1 MLRFCVFTVF
11 NTLTCRLLLFQVS
24 SSSAD
29 DSSPSQCQMSLLLSE
44 AFQAMRAELD
54 SLPLGSPSMQAL
66 EGGLA
71 GVGEVKTVAL
81 LEEYSLL
88 LLQAVNRKINT
99 STWAASTS
107 NIKLK
112 LLFSPYFWIS
122 YSFFLILPS
131 LTLFSEPYS
140 CSLTQHFTSSFILR
154 SFFPWT
160 FSVFL
165 SHWKH
170 TGGQRG
176 AQFLHLFTRRPEEMG
191 PEGLS
196 LCEWQLYLLISSCP
210 QKQCQAIFWTHF

>member
-1 MLRFCVFTVF
+1 MTPPPASVRCLSSYQRPSRPWGRSWTLSLWAHPACRHWRGAWGGWGRWRRRLYLRSTHCSSYRPSTGRSTPPHELLPLQ
-11 NTLTCRLLLFQVS
+11 TLNSNF
-24 SSSAD
+24 
-29 DSSPSQCQMSLLLSE
+29 
-44 AFQAMRAELD
+44 F
-54 SLPLGSPSMQAL
+54 SLP
-66 EGGLA
+66 
-71 GVGEVKTVAL
+71 TF
-81 LEEYSLL
+81 EYLTL
-88 LLQAVNRKINT
+88 
-99 STWAASTS
+99 
-107 NIKLK
+107 
-112 LLFSPYFWIS
+112 
-122 YSFFLILPS
+122 FLILPS

-210 QKQCQAIFWTHF
+210 QKQCQAILWTHF